1 MADIKSFPNN
11 QSTYV
16 GAEWVMRWLHGRT
29 SGVFA
34 AAGNAAVSAVQGA
47 MQVAVSDGLGW
58 IANAEANGVVWWN
71 DTYKTTGVPLTL
83 DVPIADGALDRIDR
97 VIVEWETTNYVA
109 LPQIKVLVGTPAATP
124 SAPALTNNNVLR
136 QISLAR
142 LSIPAGTVAMTA
154 SMITDERLDDT
165 VCGLV
170 TESLTIDTSMVQ
182 AQMQEL
188 LETIEEELR
197 EINDGSGVVISVNG
211 KGGVVTLDAEDVG
224 AVEAINGKSGTSITL
239 DADDV
244 GALPVPTIVE
254 DVWDTKQGGAANFD
268 STATFEVSGSG
279 FVLVQDNTWID
290 PLSASDYGSTNV
302 TITYNGAVVASA
314 GVRTTST
321 HSEMQGAYVE
331 YPANVSSGDTFVLT
345 ERHTKGGT
353 KHARRRFVCFG
364 CTVTKTA

>member
-154 SMITDERLDDT
+154 SMITDERMDDT

-211 KGGVVTLDAEDVG
+211 HSGVVNITAESLG
-224 AVEAINGKSGTSITL
+224 ALTSVNGKLGPNATL
-239 DADDV
+239 TPDDV
-244 GALPVPTIVE
+244 GAMSAWELLWTNASPTSNFAAQTVSI
-254 DVWDTKQGGAANFD
+254 DTQNYDFYMILCDPTPGYSEPISFIFPKGKGAFMSYVSGYSRAPNSRDAQWNASGISFLDAYSNGGANNGVCIP
-268 STATFEVSGSG
+268 TA
-279 FVLVQDNTWID
+279 I
-290 PLSASDYGSTNV
+290 YG
-302 TITYNGAVVASA
+302 IKGA
-314 GVRTTST
+314 
-321 HSEMQGAYVE
+321 Q
-331 YPANVSSGDTFVLT
+331 
-345 ERHTKGGT
+345 
-353 KHARRRFVCFG
+353 
-364 CTVTKTA
+364 

>member
-1 MADIKSFPNN
+1 MAEIKSFPNN
-11 QSTYV
+11 QSIYV

-154 SMITDERLDDT
+154 SMITDERMDDT

-170 TESLTIDTSMVQ
+170 TESLVIDTSMVQ

-211 KGGVVTLDAEDVG
+211 KGGIVALDAEDVG
-224 AVEAINGKSGTSITL
+224 ALESINGKSGTTITL
-239 DADDV
+239 TPDDV
-244 GALPVPTIVE
+244 GAMSKWDLLWTNASPTSAFAAQTIALDLSGFDAVIIVNRHWTNNILYRSHYVPIDGNSYGCPV
-254 DVWDTKQGGAANFD
+254 QNYAGAWAGRTC
-268 STATFEVSGSG
+268 SAIVSG
-279 FVLVQDNTWID
+279 
-290 PLSASDYGSTNV
+290 V
-302 TITYNGAVVASA
+302 TFDIGVGTAADASA
-314 GVRTTST
+314 AVPVEIYGIKGV
-321 HSEMQGAYVE
+321 Q
-331 YPANVSSGDTFVLT
+331 
-345 ERHTKGGT
+345 
-353 KHARRRFVCFG
+353 
-364 CTVTKTA
+364 

>member
-83 DVPIADGALDRIDR
+83 DVPIADGALARIDR

-154 SMITDERLDDT
+154 SMITDERMDDT

-170 TESLTIDTSMVQ
+170 TESLVIDTSMVQ

-211 KGGVVTLDAEDVG
+211 MGGVVTLDAEDVG
-224 AVEAINGKSGTSITL
+224 AVAEVNGKTGPQLTL

-244 GALPVPTIVE
+244 GAMSKWELLWTNASPSSAFAAQTIALDLSGYDFVMVVFQHWTSS
-254 DVWDTKQGGAANFD
+254 DVNNSAFCRVGAYGRIESHDYSLAYRD
-268 STATFEVSGSG
+268 YHPEATGVYFNVGI
-279 FVLVQDNTWID
+279 LV
-290 PLSASDYGSTNV
+290 ASYGSSSVQQNTS
-302 TITYNGAVVASA
+302 AVIPLQIYGIK
-314 GVRTTST
+314 GV
-321 HSEMQGAYVE
+321 Q
-331 YPANVSSGDTFVLT
+331 
-345 ERHTKGGT
+345 
-353 KHARRRFVCFG
+353 
-364 CTVTKTA
+364 

>member
-83 DVPIADGALDRIDR
+83 DVPIADGALARIDR
-97 VIVEWETTNYVA
+97 VVVEWETTNYVA

-154 SMITDERLDDT
+154 SMITDERMDDT

-170 TESLTIDTSMVQ
+170 TESLVIDTSMVQ

-211 KGGVVTLDAEDVG
+211 MGGVVTITAESLG
-224 AVEAINGKSGTSITL
+224 ALISINGKTGPNATL
-239 DADDV
+239 TPDDV
-244 GALPVPTIVE
+244 GAMSTWELLWTNASPTSSFAAQTVSLDLSGYDAVLIDVNCAYE
-254 DVWDTKQGGAANFD
+254 FPDFGTCFVCMVGRGVYMDVWNPTQNSKYFRE
-268 STATFEVSGSG
+268 AT
-279 FVLVQDNTWID
+279 
-290 PLSASDYGSTNV
+290 
-302 TITYNGAVVASA
+302 VAST
-314 GVRTTST
+314 GVTFGQGYFST
-321 HSEMQGAYVE
+321 GANNNCAIPFRIY
-331 YPANVSSGDTFVLT
+331 GI
-345 ERHTKGGT
+345 KG
-353 KHARRRFVCFG
+353 VNS
-364 CTVTKTA
+364 